1 MQNDYAQW
9 LSATPEKRTETNE
22 YGQKE
27 LNNWGVVERR
37 DGWLLKIYAATI
49 SQMKKHRREVTSK
62 HEK

>member
-27 LNNWGVVERR
+27 RNNWGVVERR
-37 DGWLLKIYAATI
+37 DG
-49 SQMKKHRREVTSK
+49 
-62 HEK
+62 